1 MVWLSSICYIA
12 FHHSKKKIKY
22 LLSVSA
28 NMFVPQYSIYIL
40 IKTELQMENINLTKL
55 TSHRKY

>member
-12 FHHSKKKIKY
+12 FHHSKKIKY

-55 TSHRKY
+55 TSYGKY

>member
-12 FHHSKKKIKY
+12 FHHSKNT

-40 IKTELQMENINLTKL
+40 IKTELQSENINLTKL
-55 TSHRKY
+55 TSHGKY